1 MDCVFTVKED
11 NSLGFYN
18 APIQKIMHIIRKYVE
33 KSHAQTSETIKLK
46 ISIDGLQ
53 LTNTHRTILNVTFTI
68 LNENKRATTSRGNYI
83 LGLFEIESENY
94 DEVNTALREI
104 LEPLKTLT
112 TIQVGSSVF
121 LLYCISVP
129 TCIV

>member
-112 TIQVGSSVF
+112 TIQEG
-121 LLYCISVP
+121 
-129 TCIV
+129 